1 MIQKV
6 YSDLNTFKN
15 LDFKPGLNILLA
27 DKSPGATDKQTRNRA
42 GKTNLIEIIDFLM
55 GADCYASS
63 TLKSE
68 SLINSKFFM
77 DLVIQN
83 KNVIIERNG
92 AESNKINVLI
102 KENSNEEKKTFSN
115 KEWKTFLGNILFK
128 LNELS
133 NVGIPKKYRPTFRS
147 LFPYFVRRER
157 EGGFLNPT
165 KNSEKQQLWDEQT
178 AVTFFLGLDW
188 SIIQQWQF
196 IRDREKTL
204 KELKKA
210 VGTGLLGEVIGSVA
224 TLRTQL
230 AISEERVRKLKETT
244 TNFKVL
250 PEYQEYEKEAAQVK
264 RKLSELSGENVIDNQ
279 LIQNLESSI
288 SVETSP
294 ALDDLKSLYDEAGIT
309 LPENIFKRFEE
320 VEVFHKSIIEN
331 RKSYLASE
339 IEEAKERIRRRSEEI
354 KKLSERKAEI
364 MGILHSHGALEE
376 YTNLQS
382 ELSGVEA
389 ETESIRQR
397 FIAARQLEEEKTK
410 LKGDRNRLYFQL
422 QKNYQE
428 EREIINR
435 AVVLFEKI
443 SSMLY
448 GQSGSFTIEES
459 DNGPKFDFPI
469 QGRGSKGIDNMQIFC
484 FDMMI
489 MILAREK
496 EMGPDFLI
504 HDSHLFDGVDERQI
518 AKALEIGSEFSKEY
532 KFQYIVTMNSD
543 DLPDE
548 TDEFKIKDYILPV
561 SLTDARED
569 GGLFGIRIKPPV
581 KVQEEPKTEEEQ

>member
-1 MIQKV
+1 MIKKV
-6 YSDLNTFKN
+6 YSDLSTFKN
-15 LDFKPGLNILLA
+15 IELKNGLNILLA

-42 GKTNLIEIIDFLM
+42 GKTSFIEVIDFLM
-55 GADCYASS
+55 GADCSSSS

-68 SLINSKFFM
+68 SLINSKFSM
-77 DLVIQN
+77 DLEISDKN
-83 KNVIIERNG
+83 LTIERSGIESKKINVIIDQ
-92 AESNKINVLI
+92 
-102 KENSNEEKKTFSN
+102 NSNEEKKAFTG
-115 KEWKTFLGNILFK
+115 KEWKTFLGNTYFR

-133 NVGIPKKYRPTFRS
+133 NMGELKKYRPTFRA

-157 EGGFLNPT
+157 EGGFISPT
-165 KNSEKQQLWDEQT
+165 KNSEKQQLWDEQM

-204 KELKKA
+204 RELKKA

-230 AISEERVRKLKETT
+230 AISEEKVRKLKESTA
-244 TNFKVL
+244 NFKVL
-250 PEYQEYEKEAAQVK
+250 PEYQDYEKEAAQIK

-279 LIQNLESSI
+279 LIQNLESSM
-288 SVETSP
+288 SVETP
-294 ALDDLKSLYDEAGIT
+294 PEIDELKSLYDEAGVT
-309 LPENIFKRFEE
+309 LPDNVFKRFEE
-320 VEVFHKSIIEN
+320 VELFHKSIVEN
-331 RKSYLASE
+331 RKTYLSSE
-339 IEEAKERIRRRSEEI
+339 MDEAKERIRRRGEEI
-354 KKLSERKAEI
+354 KRLSERKSEI

-397 FIAARQLEEEKTK
+397 FVAARQLEEEKTK
-410 LKGDRNRLYFQL
+410 LEGDRNKLYSQL

-428 EREIINR
+428 ERETINR

-448 GQSGSFTIEES
+448 SQSGSFTIQES
-459 DNGPKFDFPI
+459 ENGPKFDFHI

-484 FDMMI
+484 FDLMI
-489 MILAREK
+489 MLLSRERN
-496 EMGPDFLI
+496 MGPDFLI

-518 AKALEIGSEFSKEY
+518 AKALQIGSELAEKNN
-532 KFQYIVTMNSD
+532 FQYIVTMNSD
-543 DLPDE
+543 DLPEE
-548 TDEFKIKDYILPV
+548 TNDFKINQYILPV
-561 SLTDARED
+561 KLTDATED
-569 GGLFGIRIKPPV
+569 GGLFGIRIKPPT
-581 KVQEEPKTEEEQ
+581 KKEEDSSAEED